1 MATAHVLVF
10 PAPAQGHLNCFL
22 HFATA
27 LLRAGLHVTFLHTHH
42 NLRRLGAAAAAAA
55 AAISPRLRFLSV
67 PDGLPDDDPRR
78 VDGLPELMKGLR
90 TTGSAAYRALLAS
103 LVVRA
108 AAYGRASSP
117 TAYCRSPST
126 SPRSSACRRSHSGR

>member
-55 AAISPRLRFLSV
+55 AISPRLRFLSV

-78 VDGLPELMKGLR
+78 VDGLPELMEGLR